1 MALASRRFSGFVVT
15 DSAKRSSVERM
26 VDRWLTK
33 ASRRAL
39 VRCLE
44 REIAFSVLILL
55 SPRFWKDVPLH
66 IYTVSVWVITMESIP
81 KNNMC
86 VCKH

>member
-1 MALASRRFSGFVVT
+1 MADFSCGT
-15 DSAKRSSVERM
+15 DTVYSPEEHEK
-26 VDRWLTK
+26 
-33 ASRRAL
+33 AL

-44 REIAFSVLILL
+44 REIAFSVLIISFSVLILL
-55 SPRFWKDVPLH
+55 SPHFWKDVSLH
-66 IYTVSVWVITMESIP
+66 VYTVSVWVITIESMP